1 MTRNMLLI
9 DLKLNID
16 RVITNERIKRIYKK
30 DN

>member
-16 RVITNERIKRIYKK
+16 KVITNERIKRIYKK